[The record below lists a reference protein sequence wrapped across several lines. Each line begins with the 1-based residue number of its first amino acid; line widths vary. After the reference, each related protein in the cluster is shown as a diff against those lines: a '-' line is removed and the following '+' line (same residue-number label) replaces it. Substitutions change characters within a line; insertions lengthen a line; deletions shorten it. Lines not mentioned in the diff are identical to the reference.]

1 MQSGQMQAIT
11 GKELEYIVDSISNE
25 DLLIKQCAA
34 TAATSQNATIQQ
46 ACQQYIRSMDH
57 HLEMLIQALQQHQSL
72 APNQPQQ

>member
-34 TAATSQNATIQQ
+34 TAAVTQNPAIQQ
-46 ACQQYIRSMDH
+46 ALQQYIRSMDH
-57 HLEMLIQALQQHQSL
+57 HLDMLVQSLQQHQQL
-72 APNQPQQ
+72 APTQPQQ

>member
-34 TAATSQNATIQQ
+34 TAATSQNPTIQQ

-57 HLEMLIQALQQHQSL
+57 HLEMLVQALQQHQSL

>member
-34 TAATSQNATIQQ
+34 TAATSQNSTIQQ

-57 HLEMLIQALQQHQSL
+57 HLEMLVQALQQHQSL

>member
-34 TAATSQNATIQQ
+34 TAATSQNPAIQQ

-57 HLEMLIQALQQHQSL
+57 HLEMLVQALQQHQSL